1 MVIDDEE
8 FCLSATK
15 ALLNMHGIDIDH
27 HVDFCIDGQEAL
39 DTFIKSYE
47 YGIRYKLILTDFKMP
62 QMDGIEVTKRVH
74 RYLSTVKDGQEE

>member
-15 ALLNMHGIDIDH
+15 CLLKAQGIDVDH

-39 DTFIKSYE
+39 DTFIKSYS
-47 YGIRYKLILTDFKMP
+47 YGIRYRMILTDFKMP
-62 QMDGIEVTKRVH
+62 QMDGIEVTKRIKQ
-74 RYLSTVKDGQEE
+74 YLATVIDEQ